1 MINIILSNE
10 KILDEIIVDKKILNI
25 FKDDNKDLSFA
36 FVSTLFTV
44 LNFMIFYKE
53 LN

>member
-1 MINIILSNE
+1 MINILQM
-10 KILDEIIVDKKILNI
+10 KKFLQIIVDKKILNI
-25 FKDDNKDLSFA
+25 FKDDNKDLSFV